1 MMIGFGGGGISALG
15 RDARLAG
22 RGDAFRFDVLAVFAL
37 ADVALDVALGGGE
50 GRFVTAGGAVTAKP
64 FATDRSGA
72 VATGTG
78 TGAAGGGAGDVA
90 ACCAVGAAG
99 AGAATRRAAAAVAV
113 SFTPPISPSMN
124 GFAMHS

>member
-22 RGDAFRFDVLAVFAL
+22 RGDAFRFDVLAIFAL
-37 ADVALDVALGGGE
+37 AEAALGGGAV
-50 GRFVTAGGAVTAKP
+50 RFVTAGGAVIAEL

-72 VATGTG
+72 VARGSD
-78 TGAAGGGAGDVA
+78 TGAAGGGAGDLA
-90 ACCAVGAAG
+90 ACCTVGAAG
-99 AGAATRRAAAAVAV
+99 AGAATRGAAAAVAV
-113 SFTPPISPSMN
+113 SFAPPISPSMN

>member
-15 RDARLAG
+15 RDARRAG
-22 RGDAFRFDVLAVFAL
+22 RGDAFRFDVLAVFGL
-37 ADVALDVALGGGE
+37 AGVAFGGGE
-50 GRFVTAGGAVTAKP
+50 VRFVTVGGAVTAKP

-90 ACCAVGAAG
+90 ACCTVGAAG
-99 AGAATRRAAAAVAV
+99 AGATTRRAAAAVAV